1 MPTLTPS
8 ATASNTAAPAASATP
23 TRTATT
29 APPPSNVAMSDLE
42 RDMFDRHNAA
52 RAAAGVAPLRAD
64 GGVMDVARE
73 RARDMARTGEF
84 THSPSNGKTYI
95 ALLNAG
101 GVSYRGAGENIAYN
115 TYPLSQ
121 TVEVAMRG
129 LLNSPGHY
137 ANIVR
142 SSFTHVGIGVAVSA
156 DGRDKYFAIVFIG
169 R

>member
-1 MPTLTPS
+1 M
-8 ATASNTAAPAASATP
+8 
-23 TRTATT
+23 
-29 APPPSNVAMSDLE
+29 
-42 RDMFDRHNAA
+42 NA
-52 RAAAGVAPLRAD
+52 
-64 GGVMDVARE
+64 ARE

-95 ALLNAG
+95 SLLNSG

-115 TYPLSQ
+115 TYPMSQ
-121 TVEVAMRG
+121 TVEVAMNG
-129 LLNSPGHY
+129 LLKSPGHY

-156 DGRDKYFAIVFIG
+156 DGRDKYFAIVFIA